1 MIGRLPPDD
10 AYAMALKVNGKHN
23 QAIFI
28 SCTNFR
34 AVEIIER
41 LERETGKPVVSSNQ
55 ATVWFALRK
64 LRIKDRIKG
73 FGRLL
78 EEH

>member
-1 MIGRLPPDD
+1 MIGRLLPQA
-10 AYAMALKVNGKHN
+10 AYQMGLKVNGKDN

-34 AVEIIER
+34 AIEIIER
-41 LERETGKPVVSSNQ
+41 LEKETGKSVVSSNQ
-55 ATVWFALRK
+55 ATLWFALRN
-64 LRIKDRIKG
+64 LRIKDRIQG

-78 EEH
+78 EEY

>member
-1 MIGRLPPDD
+1 
-10 AYAMALKVNGKHN
+10 MAQKVNGHDN
-23 QAIFI
+23 EAIFI

-34 AVEIIER
+34 AIEIIER
-41 LERETGKPVVSSNQ
+41 LERDTGKAVVSSNQ
-55 ATVWFALRK
+55 ATLWYALRK
-64 LRIKDRIKG
+64 LRIKDRITA

>member
-1 MIGRLPPDD
+1 
-10 AYAMALKVNGKHN
+10 MAQKVNGN
-23 QAIFI
+23 DNEAIFI

-34 AVEIIER
+34 AIEIIER

-55 ATVWFALRK
+55 ATLWYALRK
-64 LRIKDRIKG
+64 LRIQGRIKG

-78 EEH
+78 KEY

>member
-1 MIGRLPPDD
+1 MIGRLTPED
-10 AYAMALKVNGKHN
+10 AYAMAQKVNGHDN

-34 AVEIIER
+34 AIEIIER
-41 LERETGKPVVSSNQ
+41 LEKETGKYVVSSNQ
-55 ATVWFALRK
+55 ATLWFALRQ
-64 LRIKDRIKG
+64 LRIKDRIKR